1 MNHSYPVYT
10 KETEC
15 QDCYKCVR
23 RCPVKAIRVR
33 DGHAT
38 VIPELCV
45 ACGRCVE
52 VCPAKAKRVRD
63 DMGRAR
69 LLVQGGDKV
78 YVSLAP
84 SWVSE
89 FKNVTAPQ
97 MIHALRQLGFAGV
110 SETALG
116 AQLVSA
122 AVGKSLDH
130 MKKGV
135 IISSACPTAVDYIC
149 KYIPPFART
158 ITQVVSPVM
167 AHCRLLREK
176 FGADIKVV
184 FIGPCIAKKN
194 ESDRHPEVLNLAMTY
209 PELCRWFE
217 EAGINPETQVPEA
230 TDVYVPDRAEEGA
243 IYPIEGGMIETVKAC
258 TANDKVSYATV
269 TGLDNLARALDG
281 LWPENVNAP
290 VFLEVLACPGGCVHG
305 PCTRHDSPGLLERLR
320 VLNSVKMPERT
331 PERAIAA
338 DISEHFQEEPVK
350 EEPISLRDLKAALR
364 RIGKFTPEDELN
376 CGGCGYE
383 TCKNFARALI
393 TGTAEPSMCVS
404 YLKKQAQKKANALL
418 RCIPSG
424 VVIADKNLNIIECNR
439 KFAATF
445 GEDSLAAFEACPG
458 LAGADLRRI
467 VPFGN
472 LFEASL
478 KSGND
483 LQRDAFK
490 VNRRLYNLTI
500 FNIEPHEVVGAV
512 IFDVTQTEM
521 RREQIAERARKVIEK
536 NLTTVQEIACRLG
549 ENMADTELLL
559 RSIADDY
566 ADDNMLDDKTVEDRG
581 AGNSKT
587 STGEGHH
594 E

>member
-23 RCPVKAIRVR
+23 RCPVKAIKVR

-63 DMGRAR
+63 DLGRAKH
-69 LLVQGGDKV
+69 LLEGNEKV

-89 FKNVTAPQ
+89 FKNISAQ
-97 MIHALRQLGFAGV
+97 QIIHALRRLGFAGV

-122 AVGKSLDH
+122 AVAKSLDG

-135 IISSACPTAVDYIC
+135 VISSACPTAADFIC

-158 ITQVVSPVM
+158 ITQVMSPVM
-167 AHCRLLREK
+167 AHCQMLKEN
-176 FGADIKVV
+176 FGEEVKVV
-184 FIGPCIAKKN
+184 FIGPCISKKN
-194 ESDRHPEVLNLAMTY
+194 ESDRHPDILALSMTY
-209 PELCRWFE
+209 PELKQWLQE
-217 EAGINPETQVPEA
+217 EEINLKELVPAED
-230 TDVYVPDRAEEGA
+230 DVFVPSGAEEGA
-243 IYPIEGGMIETVKAC
+243 MYPIEGGMIETVKAC
-258 TANDKVSYATV
+258 TSNDKVNYATV
-269 TGLDNLARALDG
+269 TGLDNLSRALDG
-281 LWPENVNAP
+281 LWPENVNVP

-305 PCTRHDSPGLLERLR
+305 PCTQHDSPGLLERLR
-320 VLNSVKMPERT
+320 VLNGVKIPTQPKERK
-331 PERAIAA
+331 IAA
-338 DISEHFQEEPVK
+338 DISGEFKETPVD
-350 EEPISLRDLKAALR
+350 ETPISLRDIKEALR
-364 RIGKFTPEDELN
+364 RIGKFTQEDELN

-383 TCKNFARALI
+383 TCKNFAKALI
-393 TGTAEPSMCVS
+393 TGNAEPSMCVS
-404 YLKKQAQKKANALL
+404 YLRKQAQKKANALL

-424 VVIADKNLNIIECNR
+424 VVIVDKKLNIIECNR

-445 GEDSLAAFEACPG
+445 GEDTLAAFDACPG

-467 VPFGN
+467 VPFAN
-472 LFEASL
+472 LFESSL

-483 LQRDAFK
+483 IRRDSFR
-490 VNRRLYNLTI
+490 VNRRLYNITV
-500 FNIEPHEVVGAV
+500 FNIEPREVAGAV

-521 RREQIAERARKVIEK
+521 RREQIAERARQVIEK

-549 ENMADTELLL
+549 EHMADTELLL

-566 ADDNMLDDKTVEDRG
+566 ADDNMFDEKNGDKEN
-581 AGNSKT
+581 GN
-587 STGEGHH
+587 E
-594 E
+594 